1 MGPLKEELEVELLP
15 KEEDKEDEEDLFIFK
30 AEKMIEEGI
39 TLENT
44 KERTECLSFFR

>member
-1 MGPLKEELEVELLP
+1 MGSLEKESEIELPPE
-15 KEEDKEDEEDLFIFK
+15 EEDKEDEEDLFIFK